1 MKRPKVLLAGDCS
14 FLLAA
19 FEKLLESE
27 FEHVGTARNAQSLFS
42 IASKRQPDIIVLD
55 LSLPL
60 AKNRKALQKITQRL
74 PDTKLICLGSTTN
87 WDQVQQAL
95 RGGASGYLL
104 KTSEVDELSQA
115 VQNVL
120 KGQAYL
126 TPLVTQDLANSLIHG
141 QQKKD
146 PPVPL
151 TQRQEEVLALL
162 VQGNTMREVATLLKV
177 SPRTVAFHKY
187 RMMSALKISS
197 NAELIQYAV
206 THGLGS
212 H

>member
-1 MKRPKVLLAGDCS
+1 MKRPRVLLAGDCS

-42 IASKRQPDIIVLD
+42 IASKRQPHVIVLD
-55 LSLPL
+55 LSLAL
-60 AKNRKALQKITQRL
+60 AKYLKALRRITQRL
-74 PDTKLICLGSTTN
+74 PDTKLICLGVTTN
-87 WDQVQQAL
+87 WGQVQQAF
-95 RGGASGYLL
+95 RGGAWGYLL

-115 VQNVL
+115 VHDVL

-141 QQKKD
+141 QHEKE
-146 PPVPL
+146 PSVLL
-151 TQRQEEVLALL
+151 TERQQEVLALL
-162 VQGNTMREVATLLKV
+162 VQGNTMREIATLLKV

-187 RMMSALKISS
+187 RMMSALKLSS
-197 NAELIQYAV
+197 SAQLIQYAV

-212 H
+212 D

>member
-1 MKRPKVLLAGDCS
+1 MKRSKVLLAGDCS

-27 FEHVGTARNAQSLFS
+27 FELVGTARNAQSLFS
-42 IASKRQPDIIVLD
+42 IASKRQPQVIVLD

-60 AKNRKALQKITQRL
+60 AKDRKAIRKITQRL
-74 PDTKLICLGSTTN
+74 PDTQLICLGVTTN
-87 WDQVQQAL
+87 WDQVQQAF

-115 VQNVL
+115 VHDVL

-126 TPLVTQDLANSLIHG
+126 TPLVTQDLANSLIQG
-141 QQKKD
+141 QHEKES
-146 PPVPL
+146 PALL
-151 TQRQEEVLALL
+151 TERQQEVLALL
-162 VQGNTMREVATLLKV
+162 VQGNTMREVAALLKV

-187 RMMSALKISS
+187 RMMSALKLSS
-197 NAELIQYAV
+197 NAQLIQYAV

-212 H
+212 D